1 MIGGFARLGIVSGAI
16 VDCLLELLLLEDCED
31 EGRGSRVSMLDGGRV
46 VGAAGVEMADLGRVP
61 YRALSSFIMA
71 VILSN

>member
-1 MIGGFARLGIVSGAI
+1 MRLGIVSGPI
-16 VDCLLELLLLEDCED
+16 VDCLLELLLLEDCDD
-31 EGRGSRVSMLDGGRV
+31 EGRRSRESMLEGGRV
-46 VGAAGVEMADLGRVP
+46 VGGAGVEVADLGRVP